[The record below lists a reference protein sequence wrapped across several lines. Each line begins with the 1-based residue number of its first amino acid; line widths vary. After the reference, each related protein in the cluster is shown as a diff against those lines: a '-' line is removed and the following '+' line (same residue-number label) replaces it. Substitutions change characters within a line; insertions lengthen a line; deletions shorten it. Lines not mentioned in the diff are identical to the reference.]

1 MALLK
6 CGACGATNGGD
17 EAPYVAPLKRGGTNG
32 TEVGEPTGA
41 KSAAPPLDE
50 R

>member
-6 CGACGATNGGD
+6 CGGSNGGD
-17 EAPYVAPLKRGGTNG
+17 EAPYVAPLKCGGTNQ
-32 TEVGEPTGA
+32 TEVGEPTGVE
-41 KSAAPPLDE
+41 SVAPPLDI